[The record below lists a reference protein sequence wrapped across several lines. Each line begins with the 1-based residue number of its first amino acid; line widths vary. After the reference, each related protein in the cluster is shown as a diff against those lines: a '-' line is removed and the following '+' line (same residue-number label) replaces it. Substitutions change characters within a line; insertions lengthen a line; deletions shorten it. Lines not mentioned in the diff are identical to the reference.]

1 MHIKVLSTALHNAGW
16 SAFHSGVQL
25 HAQAAT
31 ATRGKEPGGLA
42 LLSKRT
48 ANQCINRWPIMHRQ
62 GPQHCLA
69 KCWLVS
75 LFLRGSTACPTI
87 TASPA
92 GTHLLR
98 LL

>member
-1 MHIKVLSTALHNAGW
+1 MYRELPYAPLWSVLLLHVAKIDECFGHHAWLLPST
-16 SAFHSGVQL
+16 
-25 HAQAAT
+25 HA
-31 ATRGKEPGGLA
+31 
-42 LLSKRT
+42 
-48 ANQCINRWPIMHRQ
+48 ANQCENRWLLKHRQ

-92 GTHLLR
+92 APSSTHLLC